1 MWTWGDN
8 SHGQLGDGT
17 LLSKK
22 YPVQVLD
29 EDGNPIKDI
38 VRLAAGDDY
47 VFAVDK
53 NGKIYTWGVSI
64 SGGSDMAS
72 PVEVENTIGDEIE
85 DIVSGS
91 NYVLVLTT
99 HGDVFSYGVD
109 NSQGQL
115 GNDVIAPSTA
125 SFTKI
130 SALKDIEIN
139 SRRR

>member
-85 DIVSGS
+85 DIVSVQIMYLYLQLTAMYS
-91 NYVLVLTT
+91 LTVLIT
-99 HGDVFSYGVD
+99 HKV
-109 NSQGQL
+109 NL
-115 GNDVIAPSTA
+115 AMM
-125 SFTKI
+125 
-130 SALKDIEIN
+130 L
-139 SRRR
+139 

>member
-1 MWTWGDN
+1 MNFIQHHRTKAGPTIVTIENKANGYKAFVTVTVKGDTVWPSGSKVAVGKNFSIALKENGTLWTWGDN

-64 SGGSDMAS
+64 SGG
-72 PVEVENTIGDEIE
+72 IR
-85 DIVSGS
+85 
-91 NYVLVLTT
+91 Y
-99 HGDVFSYGVD
+99 DVTGR
-109 NSQGQL
+109 
-115 GNDVIAPSTA
+115 
-125 SFTKI
+125 
-130 SALKDIEIN
+130 
-139 SRRR
+139 SRKYNRR